1 MELGERIKNLRK
13 ENELTQEEFANAM
26 NVSPAAVT
34 MWETGRRTPAMNT
47 IREIADF
54 FNCNVDYLLGRIDS
68 CSGSC
73 SGSSSCYSTA
83 QSEFSGSSQCVYEK
97 PNYDYIFKLCN
108 DIFVEGE
115 TIIEVWKDDDL
126 RQRLLAYAQKL
137 LELKDMENI

>member
-34 MWETGRRTPAMNT
+34 MWETGRRTPAMST

-83 QSEFSGSSQCVYEK
+83 CINEK
-97 PNYDYIFKLCN
+97 PNYDYIFKICN

-126 RQRLLAYAQKL
+126 RNRLLAYAQKL
-137 LELKDMENI
+137 LELKSMEDI